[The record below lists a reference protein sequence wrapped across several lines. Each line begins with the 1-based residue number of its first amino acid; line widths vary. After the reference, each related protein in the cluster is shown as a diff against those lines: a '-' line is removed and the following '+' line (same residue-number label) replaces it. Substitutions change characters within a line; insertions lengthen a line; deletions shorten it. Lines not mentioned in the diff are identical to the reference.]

1 MRGDS
6 CSEIVSIVV
15 PPLINVSLARVGAL
29 PWPFCVAIPSRGENA
44 QQAASACVIYF
55 VRTGGKLGLVRPRRT
70 FPLSAVFCGVVRTGG
85 KLGLVRPMRTRPLS
99 ATVGGAVRMPENT
112 CVLR

>member
-44 QQAASACVIYF
+44 QQAASAYF

-85 KLGLVRPMRTRPLS
+85 KLGLVRPMRTRSLS
-99 ATVGGAVRMPENT
+99 ATVAGVVRMPENT